1 MQNHLHVQLGA
12 FCQRCNVH
20 CRVQDLHFAAAGN
33 AACGHFALAFG
44 GNVYRYRLLTMQLGN
59 ESLDVQNDL
68 NDIFLYTGNGGKFVL
83 DTVDLNGR
91 NGHAGKRG
99 EQNPTQT
106 VAQGNAKATVQRLG
120 NKLAIAAIGT
130 KLCCFDLRLD
140 NFDHSFP
147 SLNQLLAYCT
157 FPN

>member
-1 MQNHLHVQLGA
+1 MELGD
-12 FCQRCNVH
+12 Q
-20 CRVQDLHFAAAGN
+20 
-33 AACGHFALAFG
+33 
-44 GNVYRYRLLTMQLGN
+44 
-59 ESLDVQNDL
+59 SLDVQDNFY
-68 NDIFLYTGNGGKFVL
+68 NIFLYTGNGGKLML
-83 DTVDLNGR
+83 DAVDLNGR

-99 EQNPTQT
+99 EQNPAET

-120 NKLAIAAIGT
+120 NKLTVAAIGT

-147 SLNQLLAYCT
+147 SLIQLLAYCT

>member
-1 MQNHLHVQLGA
+1 MQNQLHIQLGTLR
-12 FCQRCNVH
+12 QRCNVH
-20 CRVQDLHFAAAGN
+20 CRVQDLHLAAAGN
-33 AACGHFALAFG
+33 AARGHLTLAFG
-44 GNVYRYRLLTMQLGN
+44 GNVDGDGLLTVELGD
-59 ESLDVQNDL
+59 ESLDVQDDL
-68 NDIFLYTGNGGKFVL
+68 YDILLYTGDGGKLVL
-83 DTVDLNGR
+83 DSVDLNGR

-99 EQNPTQT
+99 EQNPAQA

-120 NKLAIAAIGT
+120 NKFAIAAIGT